1 MLTPPIRVLL
11 VDDHAEVRQA
21 LRYRLGSAPDLL
33 VVGDVAEAEAAIS
46 LTRSLHPNVVL
57 METKRADGRG
67 LELINWIAE
76 SGLGSVVLVLTS
88 YPSEWERWAAH
99 RAGAVNY
106 LLKEIDSSL
115 LIERI
120 RHAAAL
126 YPAHSLSRAG
136 GH

>member
-1 MLTPPIRVLL
+1 MSGTIRVLI
-11 VDDHAEVRQA
+11 VDDHAEVREA
-21 LRYRLGSAPDLL
+21 LKYRLGSAPDMA
-33 VVGDVAEAEAAIS
+33 VVGDVAEAEAAIAM
-46 LTRSLHPNVVL
+46 TRNLRPDVVL
-57 METKRADGRG
+57 IESKRADGRG

-76 SGLGSVVLVLTS
+76 SGLGSVVVVLTS

-120 RHAAAL
+120 RQAAAL
-126 YPAHSLSRAG
+126 YPAHALPLAKDS
-136 GH
+136 

>member
-1 MLTPPIRVLL
+1 MSGTIRVLI
-11 VDDHAEVRQA
+11 VDDHAEVREA
-21 LRYRLGSAPDLL
+21 LKYRLGFAPDMA
-33 VVGDVAEAEAAIS
+33 VVGDVAEAEAAIAM
-46 LTRSLHPNVVL
+46 TRNLRPDVVL
-57 METKRADGRG
+57 IESKRADGRG

-76 SGLGSVVLVLTS
+76 SGLGSVVVVLTS

-126 YPAHSLSRAG
+126 YPAHALPLAKDS
-136 GH
+136 